1 MLTTPK
7 EASTRSANV
16 VTVDNDLPVRI
27 VLLVVMV
34 GSGVLLIWM
43 ARATAAGRLK
53 RNSIAGI
60 RIPST
65 MASDEAWLA
74 AHVRAKRPTVL
85 AGVVS
90 IASGLVALL
99 PVSAPVLAIA
109 IIAGCVVML
118 GFVLYGARVGS
129 RAATEVSNSPTD

>member
-1 MLTTPK
+1 M
-7 EASTRSANV
+7 
-16 VTVDNDLPVRI
+16 RI
-27 VLLVVMV
+27 VLLIVMV

-43 ARATAAGRLK
+43 ARATASGRLK

-65 MASDEAWLA
+65 MASEEAWLA
-74 AHVRAKRPTVL
+74 AHVRAVRPTVI

-90 IASGLVALL
+90 IAIGLFALL
-99 PVSAPVLAIA
+99 PVSAPALATGV
-109 IIAGCVVML
+109 IAGCVVML

-129 RAATEVSNSPTD
+129 QAARGASNGSTD